1 MGLRSRAG
9 APLLI
14 YIYTTRHV
22 AVMWA
27 CRSRPVPL
35 RDVLCSLGTFCGIKG
50 VACLEQSLFKLVAA
64 TPTLLRA
71 TDHEILFYFRRHRGC
86 LLTPFQCFH
95 FESTWWP
102 FYLFPPLSNVL
113 IWIACRHRRRLFLTF
128 LLKATSVANFV
139 VPCVFHSK
147 TELAAHIQHPHCIL
161 SWCWFGR
168 GINGI

>member
-22 AVMWA
+22 VVTWA
-27 CRSRPVPL
+27 FWSRRVPL
-35 RDVLCSLGTFCGIKG
+35 RDVSCSLGTFCGIKG

-86 LLTPFQCFH
+86 LLTPFQRFH

-102 FYLFPPLSNVL
+102 FYLFPPSSNVL
-113 IWIACRHRRRLFLTF
+113 IWIACRHRSRLFFWHFYQKPLAWQILLYRVFFIRKQSLPHTSNTHIVFF
-128 LLKATSVANFV
+128 LDSGLVAV
-139 VPCVFHSK
+139 
-147 TELAAHIQHPHCIL
+147 
-161 SWCWFGR
+161 
-168 GINGI
+168 

>member
-14 YIYTTRHV
+14 YIYTFRHV
-22 AVMWA
+22 VVMWA
-27 CRSRPVPL
+27 FRSRPVPL

-50 VACLEQSLFKLVAA
+50 VACLEQSLFKLVAFM
-64 TPTLLRA
+64 PTLLRA
-71 TDHEILFYFRRHRGC
+71 ADHEILFYFRRHRGC

-102 FYLFPPLSNVL
+102 FYLFPPLSNIL

-128 LLKATSVANFV
+128 LLKATSVANLLYR
-139 VPCVFHSK
+139 VFFIRKQSLPH
-147 TELAAHIQHPHCIL
+147 TFNTHIVFFL
-161 SWCWFGR
+161 DAGLVAV
-168 GINGI
+168 